1 MSSRHLRKLQE
12 RQAEASQQADASE
25 DSEHEG
31 HPPTQP
37 ARNAFAGLLD
47 SDEED
52 DEDASA
58 EQPTSVEQPLVS
70 PASVD
75 AAGSDG
81 PRKPSNKQRRAAKQ
95 RPEEE
100 LDEHELLAAA
110 AAERAAFSEIP
121 AEAEA
126 EAEADLLKLSTS
138 HLDATNELART
149 FGRGTLR
156 KIVAAE
162 RAERGAGRG
171 PGAAAGHQGGRRAAK
186 TVFVRPRDTWP
197 PVRSGL
203 GMELQRSEG
212 GLSWFVFTHS
222 SLYAQSEQELQLC
235 VQSADPNSL
244 HRLLRTY
251 PYQLDALLLLA
262 DYCGRTAQ
270 HELASELVERA
281 LFGCETALHPLCK
294 PWLGTARL
302 SWEEPANRPFLKALS
317 RHMHSV
323 ARRGCPRT
331 ALELGRLLLSLS
343 PERDPLHACL
353 HLDHFALRAAA
364 AVPADAMWVLR
375 LTRCYP
381 AHGLP
386 LYPNY
391 ALSAAAALR
400 VLGRAEAAATQL
412 RRALLLF
419 PAVLPLLAREAM
431 AEFPRA
437 ARVAAAW
444 EEEMGAAARLSAV
457 GATLRTLLEL
467 YAARHAALW
476 REQAEREWL
485 LGEANALLDALRRAD
500 AEALRLRDDCA
511 AVRVAEYGGGAAEH
525 DEFVEADPADFT
537 PALPAQLPADEGDPW
552 LGAGPDGAA
561 LRRPPRL
568 PGRLVVPRE
577 ERLQLDP
584 HTHPLKQFFLSLL
597 PWAMPPG

>member
-121 AEAEA
+121 A

-281 LFGCETALHPLCK
+281 LLCALPPRPCAPSRPVLAPPPAYLALPAPLDLFTCALFSLPAPLPAVPASHRRSTSPACPAQLTSLVARPRPSPPRPPTTPPLSQPPPAALSRHSGCETALHPPCK

-412 RRALLLF
+412 RRAPL
-419 PAVLPLLAREAM
+419 PAPQPTALP
-431 AEFPRA
+431 
-437 ARVAAAW
+437 
-444 EEEMGAAARLSAV
+444 
-457 GATLRTLLEL
+457 
-467 YAARHAALW
+467 
-476 REQAEREWL
+476 
-485 LGEANALLDALRRAD
+485 RRA
-500 AEALRLRDDCA
+500 
-511 AVRVAEYGGGAAEH
+511 Y
-525 DEFVEADPADFT
+525 
-537 PALPAQLPADEGDPW
+537 
-552 LGAGPDGAA
+552 
-561 LRRPPRL
+561 
-568 PGRLVVPRE
+568 
-577 ERLQLDP
+577 
-584 HTHPLKQFFLSLL
+584 SI
-597 PWAMPPG
+597 